1 MTEIKLNPQDRVL
14 LILNDYVISED
25 DRLQR
30 YGFLLSKKSQKELK
44 KLKGLN
50 FYDDWKPSPFG
61 PHSEQLASDITNCIE
76 LGLLDKKTE
85 GKTNCIELGL
95 LDKKTKGKTSQ
106 YHLAL
111 KGRVRWRKI
120 FFDKTDEIIKIK
132 DSIRDWQKIPQV
144 YLFKQIWD
152 AYPEYVHSIKC
163 HT

>member
-1 MTEIKLNPQDRVL
+1 MTEIKLNQQDRVL

-30 YGFLLSKKSQKELK
+30 YGFLLFKKSQKELK

-61 PHSEQLASDITNCIE
+61 PHSEQLASDITSCIE

-85 GKTNCIELGL
+85 
-95 LDKKTKGKTSQ
+95 GKTSQ

>member
-1 MTEIKLNPQDRVL
+1 MTEIKLNQQDRVL
-14 LILNDYVISED
+14 LILNDYVMSGD

-30 YGFLLSKKSQKELK
+30 YGFLLFKKSQKELK

-61 PHSEQLASDITNCIE
+61 PHSEQLASDI
-76 LGLLDKKTE
+76 
-85 GKTNCIELGL
+85 TNCIELGL